1 MLNEDD
7 GKDRAQAIAKRWDTA
22 GNARGSLDSLCEE
35 IARRILPNY
44 AGSFS
49 SGGHSLNTP
58 VQNRTEE
65 MYDAT
70 GALAL
75 TRFAAA
81 MESMLTPRNSQWHS
95 LQPSDPTLKK
105 RRNVQLWFD
114 ELTQSLFKY
123 RYAPAANFASQ
134 QHENYMAL
142 GAFGTGA
149 TFIDKLQPRYGRG
162 LRYRAIHLGE
172 VRFCE
177 NHQGIIDTVIRRF
190 PLTARQA
197 AQKFGVAKLPEK
209 IRTAAVDMKK
219 YDNSFQ
225 FIHYVTP
232 REDYNPNRLDASGQP
247 YRSEYVS
254 VEGPAHLLDEGYA
267 SFPYAISRYVIAPGE
282 VYGRSP
288 AMLVLPSLKVLNEE
302 KKTVLKQGHRVVDP
316 VLLAHDDGVLDNFSM
331 RAGALNYGGVNAEG
345 RALVQVLPTG
355 NIMIGKELMDD
366 ERLVIND
373 AFLVTL
379 FQILTETPEM
389 TATEVIER
397 TREKGA
403 LLSPTMGRQQS
414 ESLGPMIEREV
425 DLLMQQGLVSP
436 MPDIL
441 RQAAGQYVVEYDSP
455 LSRAQ
460 KAEGISGF
468 FRLVDW
474 SQNYVNV
481 TGDKRPLDWLD
492 WDTAMPEIA
501 QGQAVPTRW
510 IKTFDAVMQMR
521 QAQQQA
527 AQQQQMVD
535 AAPALAS
542 LAKPMMQGAK

>member
-95 LQPSDPTLKK
+95 LQPSDPALKK

-177 NHQGIIDTVIRRF
+177 NH
-190 PLTARQA
+190 
-197 AQKFGVAKLPEK
+197 
-209 IRTAAVDMKK
+209 
-219 YDNSFQ
+219 
-225 FIHYVTP
+225 
-232 REDYNPNRLDASGQP
+232 
-247 YRSEYVS
+247 
-254 VEGPAHLLDEGYA
+254 
-267 SFPYAISRYVIAPGE
+267 
-282 VYGRSP
+282 
-288 AMLVLPSLKVLNEE
+288 
-302 KKTVLKQGHRVVDP
+302 
-316 VLLAHDDGVLDNFSM
+316 
-331 RAGALNYGGVNAEG
+331 
-345 RALVQVLPTG
+345 
-355 NIMIGKELMDD
+355 
-366 ERLVIND
+366 
-373 AFLVTL
+373 
-379 FQILTETPEM
+379 
-389 TATEVIER
+389 
-397 TREKGA
+397 
-403 LLSPTMGRQQS
+403 
-414 ESLGPMIEREV
+414 
-425 DLLMQQGLVSP
+425 
-436 MPDIL
+436 
-441 RQAAGQYVVEYDSP
+441 
-455 LSRAQ
+455 
-460 KAEGISGF
+460 
-468 FRLVDW
+468 
-474 SQNYVNV
+474 
-481 TGDKRPLDWLD
+481 
-492 WDTAMPEIA
+492 
-501 QGQAVPTRW
+501 
-510 IKTFDAVMQMR
+510 
-521 QAQQQA
+521 
-527 AQQQQMVD
+527 
-535 AAPALAS
+535 
-542 LAKPMMQGAK
+542 